1 MEASQGNRKRRRFEI
16 MWAEDQRCEDIMST
30 SRSQV
35 GASDA
40 VQNCVIKI
48 ERCLNSL
55 LKWNAEEYATGDVRK
70 KSCGDNAQKW
80 IFLSLVTVIQAG
92 FIRKQVQGKW
102 IPRPNTFWVVTPFN
116 PNYARLCV
124 GDLIDG
130 ELGVWKE
137 DMVDVE
143 ATLNIP
149 VSQNWPPDRPIWH
162 FSPNGDLTVKSAY
175 HVIMQSKV
183 AHRAGG
189 SGDEIRSK
197 WKAIWGLCVPPRI
210 KLFAWWSCIGAL
222 PTSSRLAHRIPN
234 FSMRCNIIGRFEES
248 DLHALVDCPIAR
260 AIWESSKFALFLADK
275 AFASVWDLFFEM
287 NENIEGEEW
296 KDFISTAWAIW
307 NSRNKYIFGSL
318 SSDLKG
324 ICEQASQF
332 VHLLWERQEKLLND
346 AAAHQRQWIPLTSGN
361 VKLNFDGAK
370 LGDWGHGW
378 GAVAQDSSG
387 NVLFAGMMQGAG
399 FLGVELEEARVVRF
413 ALGEARRRGLR
424 CIELE
429 GDCLTLIS
437 KLKKKEQT
445 DADIGVIYL

>member
-16 MWAEDQRCEDIMST
+16 MWAEDQKCEDIMST

-55 LKWNAEEYATGDVRK
+55 LKWNAEEFGYVQRQIGIHQNQLKTVRDGK
-70 KSCGDNAQKW
+70 DKALILAKVRDW
-80 IFLSLVTVIQAG
+80 R
-92 FIRKQVQGKW
+92 RKEEVSWW

-183 AHRAGG
+183 AHRAGS
-189 SGDEIRSK
+189 SGDDK

-307 NSRNKYIFGSL
+307 NSRNKCIFGSL

-387 NVLFAGMMQGAG
+387 NVLFAGMMQGLV
-399 FLGVELEEARVVRF
+399 FLGWSW
-413 ALGEARRRGLR
+413 RRR
-424 CIELE
+424 E
-429 GDCLTLIS
+429 
-437 KLKKKEQT
+437 
-445 DADIGVIYL
+445 